1 MKRAMLLLGL
11 AGCATVGTAEE
22 FTWAVQVPTVVD
34 KGAEF
39 LFTVRATRATGEVV
53 NGVAYRYQIQWP
65 GGSVN
70 SLRYKGYSGEPE
82 KVKARLVAGKATL
95 VVTCVNKDGLDVKV
109 QEVAFEVK

>member
-11 AGCATVGTAEE
+11 AGCATPGTAEE
-22 FTWAVQVPTVVD
+22 FTWAVQVPTSVD
-34 KGAEF
+34 KGSEF
-39 LFTVRATRATGEVV
+39 LFTVRATRASGQVV
-53 NGVAYRYQIQWP
+53 SGVTYRYQIQWP

-95 VVTCVNKDGLDVKV
+95 VVTCENREGLDVKV
-109 QEVAFEVK
+109 QEVSFEVK